1 MIIWAIART
10 TLGDALRKKILQ
22 IFMAIT
28 IGMIILSLSFSQTLS
43 FSSRTGAGADLM
55 LLKSRG
61 LGLMAISG
69 VLISVI
75 LGIGL
80 IPQEIER
87 KTIYTILAKPVRRY
101 EFIIGK
107 FLGAILTLAINVG
120 LMGLVYIVVVY
131 LKAYGAEQLATQTK
145 DAAIGSNIMNPVHAF
160 DIKTVY
166 SVIMMFMQVM
176 ILSSVVLFFSTFFT
190 PMVNF
195 VLGIG
200 VYILGTMAAV
210 TETLGHAEGA
220 SKGLQLLYKLIYVIV
235 PNFDK
240 FNVTNELIHPDSVNI
255 HLGQYT
261 LGLALYSIIYTLI
274 MMTAAVIVFDRKE
287 V

>member
-55 LLKSRG
+55 LLKSLG